1 METSRLKNIIILIL
15 ALTNL
20 CLLGLLTMRFTTGY
34 AAGMRRGS
42 RWCSCSRRR
51 ACLWTAT

>member
-34 AAGMRRGS
+34 AARDEARQ
-42 RWCSCSRRR
+42 
-51 ACLWTAT
+51 